1 MSSADNT
8 KLHFEIISRDFLR
21 AGDAASTIKRYL
33 SQNGFDPELVRRAA
47 VAAYEAEMNIVIH
60 SLGGMLTAQV
70 EPDLILDNSCRY
82 RARDTRHTVGN
93 DRGLVD
99 RGRRGE
105 ADGLRSRHGT
115 AEYAEVLRQVRD
127 HFKPRYRHD
136 GEDDLEQAQVVYF

>member
-70 EPDLILDNSCRY
+70 EPDLILITAVDIGPGIPDIPLAMTEGWSTADEE
-82 RARDTRHTVGN
+82 ARRMGFGAGMGLPNMQKCSDKFEITSSPGTGTMVRMTLNRH
-93 DRGLVD
+93 
-99 RGRRGE
+99 
-105 ADGLRSRHGT
+105 
-115 AEYAEVLRQVRD
+115 
-127 HFKPRYRHD
+127 K
-136 GEDDLEQAQVVYF
+136 

>member
-70 EPDLILDNSCRY
+70 EPDLILITAVDVGPGIPDIPLAMTEGWSTADEE
-82 RARDTRHTVGN
+82 ARRMGFGAGMGLPNMQKCSDKFEITSSPGTGTMVRMTLNRH
-93 DRGLVD
+93 
-99 RGRRGE
+99 
-105 ADGLRSRHGT
+105 
-115 AEYAEVLRQVRD
+115 
-127 HFKPRYRHD
+127 K
-136 GEDDLEQAQVVYF
+136 

>member
-60 SLGGMLTAQV
+60 SLGGMLTVQV
-70 EPDLILDNSCRY
+70 EPDLLLITAVDVGPGIPDIPLAMTEGWSTADEE
-82 RARDTRHTVGN
+82 ARRMGFGAGMGLPNMQKCSDKFEITSSLGTGTMVRMTLNRH
-93 DRGLVD
+93 
-99 RGRRGE
+99 
-105 ADGLRSRHGT
+105 
-115 AEYAEVLRQVRD
+115 
-127 HFKPRYRHD
+127 K
-136 GEDDLEQAQVVYF
+136 

>member
-33 SQNGFDPELVRRAA
+33 SQNGFEPELVRRAA

-70 EPDLILDNSCRY
+70 EPDLLLITAVDVGPGIPDIPLAMTEGWSTADEE
-82 RARDTRHTVGN
+82 ARRMGFGAGMGLPNMQKCSDRFEISSSPGTGTMIRMTLNRH
-93 DRGLVD
+93 
-99 RGRRGE
+99 
-105 ADGLRSRHGT
+105 
-115 AEYAEVLRQVRD
+115 
-127 HFKPRYRHD
+127 K
-136 GEDDLEQAQVVYF
+136 

>member
-60 SLGGMLTAQV
+60 SMGGMLTAQV
-70 EPDLILDNSCRY
+70 EPDLLLITAVDVGPGISDIPLAMTEGWSTADEE
-82 RARDTRHTVGN
+82 ARRMGFGAGMGLPNMQKCSDKFEITSSPGTGTMVRMTLNRH
-93 DRGLVD
+93 
-99 RGRRGE
+99 
-105 ADGLRSRHGT
+105 
-115 AEYAEVLRQVRD
+115 
-127 HFKPRYRHD
+127 K
-136 GEDDLEQAQVVYF
+136 

>member
-70 EPDLILDNSCRY
+70 EPDLLLITAVDVGPGIPDIPLAMTEGWSTADEE
-82 RARDTRHTVGN
+82 ARRMGFGAGM
-93 DRGLVD
+93 GLPNMQKCSD
-99 RGRRGE
+99 KFE
-105 ADGLRSRHGT
+105 ITSSPGT
-115 AEYAEVLRQVRD
+115 GTMVRMTLNM
-127 HFKPRYRHD
+127 HK
-136 GEDDLEQAQVVYF
+136 

>member
-60 SLGGMLTAQV
+60 SFGGMLTAQV
-70 EPDLILDNSCRY
+70 EPDLILITAVDIGPGIPDIPLAMTEGWSTADEE
-82 RARDTRHTVGN
+82 ARRMGFGAGMGLPNMQKCSDKFEITSSPGTGTMVRMTLNRH
-93 DRGLVD
+93 
-99 RGRRGE
+99 
-105 ADGLRSRHGT
+105 
-115 AEYAEVLRQVRD
+115 
-127 HFKPRYRHD
+127 K
-136 GEDDLEQAQVVYF
+136 